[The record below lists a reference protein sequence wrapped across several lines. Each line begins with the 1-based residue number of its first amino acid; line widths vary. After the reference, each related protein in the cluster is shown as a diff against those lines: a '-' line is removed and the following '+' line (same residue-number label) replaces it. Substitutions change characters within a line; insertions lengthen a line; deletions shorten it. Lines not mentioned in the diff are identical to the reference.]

1 MATISTLTTSGQ
13 VSIPEEILRQ
23 LNLEAG
29 TELRCEVARGGILL
43 RPTPKASPDQSAGG
57 QRRRISGLLH
67 HLAPT
72 EPVTTEEM
80 AQAVEEAAAQRY
92 KRSLR

>member
-1 MATISTLTTSGQ
+1 MAITSTLTTSGQ

-29 TELRCEVARGGILL
+29 TELRCEVTRGGIFL
-43 RPTPKASPDQSAGG
+43 RPIPKVSPDRSPGS
-57 QRRRISGLLH
+57 RRRKISGLLR

-72 EPVTTEEM
+72 EPVTIEEM
-80 AQAVEEAAAQRY
+80 GQAVEEAAVERY
-92 KRSLR
+92 KRSLG